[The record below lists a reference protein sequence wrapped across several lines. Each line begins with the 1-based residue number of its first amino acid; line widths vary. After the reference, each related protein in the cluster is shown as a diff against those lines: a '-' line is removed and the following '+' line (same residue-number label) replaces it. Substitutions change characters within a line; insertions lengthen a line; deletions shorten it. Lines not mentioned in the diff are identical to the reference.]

1 VDLDRT
7 KSELV
12 FVFLG
17 QVDSTDLSGFLGLD
31 AQRLERMV
39 HLVEDR
45 DPFWLAKHLRDPR
58 YALGVRVE
66 IAGLMRGRLA
76 NQLLLE
82 ILAG

>member
-1 VDLDRT
+1 MDLDWT
-7 KSELV
+7 KNELG
-12 FVFLG
+12 FVFKGEL
-17 QVDSTDLSGFLGLD
+17 DSTDLSGFLGLD
-31 AQRLERMV
+31 AGRLERRV

-45 DPFWLAKHLRDPR
+45 DPFWLAKHLRDPG
-58 YALGVRVE
+58 YSLGVRVE